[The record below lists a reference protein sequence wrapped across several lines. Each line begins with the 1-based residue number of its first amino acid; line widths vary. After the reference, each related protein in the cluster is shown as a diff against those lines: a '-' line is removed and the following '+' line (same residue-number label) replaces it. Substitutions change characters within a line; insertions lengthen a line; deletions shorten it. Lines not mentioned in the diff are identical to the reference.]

1 VIVLSSRA
9 PIKLLL
15 LAPRGN
21 CGSGKRGKIQLDIFS
36 VFIWS
41 GFMDKTLSNNLG

>member
-9 PIKLLL
+9 PIKLLP

-21 CGSGKRGKIQLDIFS
+21 CEKEGKIQLDIFS